1 MSSCFWKLHEN
12 KPLKLLIMEFKEQVK
27 QLGEK
32 VSKLKD
38 QIKTEEATK
47 SAFIM
52 PFIQILGYDLFNP
65 LEVVPEFITDYG
77 AKNIEKVDYAIFK
90 DNEPILIIE
99 CKHHIE
105 NLEKHYTQ
113 AHKYFHLTKSRFAIL
128 TNGVQ
133 YNFYADLDLANKM
146 DEKPFLSFDITNIK
160 DQQIKELAK
169 FHKSGFDISSILTTA
184 SELKYSNAIKAVFS
198 NELATPSGEFVKFFA
213 SRVYE
218 GRLTEKVMVQF
229 SEIFKKT
236 VDQTFNDIVSD
247 RLMNAINQ
255 TKQVATEIASEQPAI
270 DVDESKITTTEEEL
284 NGYYIVKSI
293 IRPKVNCERVFY
305 RDSINYLSII
315 LDDNNKKP
323 ICRLWLN
330 GSKKK
335 YIGLLDRDKKETKYE
350 IGTLDDIYNY
360 SAQLL
365 DAAGLYGG
373 DK

>member
-1 MSSCFWKLHEN
+1 
-12 KPLKLLIMEFKEQVK
+12 MEFKDLVK

-65 LEVVPEFITDYG
+65 MEVVPEFITDYG

-105 NLEKHYTQ
+105 NLDKHYTQ

-128 TNGVQ
+128 TNGIQ
-133 YNFYADLDLANKM
+133 YNFYTDLDLANKM

-160 DQQIKELAK
+160 DQKIKELAK
-169 FHKSGFDISSILTTA
+169 FHKRGFDISSILTTA
-184 SELKYSNAIKAVFS
+184 SELKYANAIKAVFS
-198 NELATPSGEFVKFFA
+198 DELANPSPEFTKFFA

-218 GRLTEKVMVQF
+218 GRLTEKVMIQF

-236 VDQTFNDIVSD
+236 IDQTFNDIVSD

-255 TKQVATEIASEQPAI
+255 TKSAPVEVTPETQPINEADDSRIA
-270 DVDESKITTTEEEL
+270 TTEEEL

-293 IRPKVNCERVFY
+293 IRPNVNCSRVFY

-330 GSKKK
+330 GIKKK
-335 YIGLLDRDKKETKYE
+335 YIGILDRDKKETKYE
-350 IGTLDDIYNY
+350 ITTLDDIYNY
-360 SAQLL
+360 SDQLL
-365 DAAGLYGG
+365 EAANFYSAEKLN
-373 DK
+373 